1 MVSAELL
8 AQSIPAS
15 TDPVAGPSGVAIHM
29 SASRKFPAERA
40 WSRAF
45 YPHLTDPGIMALCR
59 HSGTDRTLGEPI
71 VKRYRFREA
80 MMNHSPSGAGWSHRK
95 RPHCDARQ

>member
-29 SASRKFPAERA
+29 SASRKFPAKRA

-59 HSGTDRTLGEPI
+59 LVVTKGRKFLWLSGRNQCNIFDVLKNSQIERGCGKGVSEI
-71 VKRYRFREA
+71 QA
-80 MMNHSPSGAGWSHRK
+80 
-95 RPHCDARQ
+95 